1 MSQQRPLALTF
12 PLHGSRLIEA
22 SAGTGKTFTI
32 SALYLRLILGHGGD
46 AAFRE
51 ALLPPQ
57 ILVVTFTDA
66 ATRELRDRIRARLVE
81 AASVFRGDAQG
92 DELLRELRG
101 DFAQTQWD
109 ECARRLELAAQWMDE
124 AAVSTIHGWC
134 QRMLREHAFDSGS
147 LFSQTL
153 ETDHSE
159 LLAEVVRDYWRQ
171 HCYPLQDTALQ
182 WVANVWGTPN
192 GLGVKLRPLLAEEG
206 EIASSSLGELLNG
219 ALHQREQALAEL
231 KSPWRAW
238 ADELQQ
244 LLDAEIGRAH
254 V

>member
-1 MSQQRPLALTF
+1 MSQPARPLALSF

-22 SAGTGKTFTI
+22 SAGTGKTYTI
-32 SALYLRLILGHGGD
+32 SALYLRLILRHGGE

-51 ALLPPQ
+51 PLLPPQ

-81 AASVFRGDAQG
+81 AATVFRGDAEG
-92 DELLRELRG
+92 DALLATLKA
-101 DFAQTQWD
+101 DFASAEWP

-159 LLAEVVRDYWRQ
+159 LLAEVVRDY
-171 HCYPLQDTALQ
+171 L
-182 WVANVWGTPN
+182 
-192 GLGVKLRPLLAEEG
+192 
-206 EIASSSLGELLNG
+206 SLI
-219 ALHQREQALAEL
+219 H
-231 KSPWRAW
+231 
-238 ADELQQ
+238 
-244 LLDAEIGRAH
+244 I
-254 V
+254 